1 MGWYPFVAV
10 VCVTSFVFDK
20 KLGVAN
26 VMVVAGGSVVV
37 GFVTSVVE
45 LILGLV
51 LLVMKLMGCGV
62 GFGLVTNRIFSF
74 EGSASY
80 SVVKVGS
87 KCSVV
92 VSRC

>member
-62 GFGLVTNRIFSF
+62 GLGLVTNRICSF

-92 VSRC
+92 V